1 LKRVPAWLPLLLG
14 YLTAVGPLSTDMY
27 LPGLPAIEASFA
39 APPGSSQITLATWLL
54 GLAIGQVVQGS
65 LSDRFGRRG
74 PLLAGFGLY
83 VLATIGC
90 ALAPS
95 LAVMAT
101 WRVVAAL
108 GASAGMVIP
117 RAVVRDF
124 TSGNAAARMMSQQ
137 MLVMG
142 VAPILAPTL
151 GGFMLAYT
159 GWQAIFWFQVGFG
172 LLAMALI
179 TLFLPDSMAEEHR
192 ARLDVAGMVAR
203 YRSIIVERG
212 FLTNTMIAGFCAVAI
227 FSYLGGAPVVY
238 SQMFG
243 LSPVQSGMMFGTNA
257 GAFILFSQINGA
269 LVHRIGGARLLQAG
283 TVLFAFAGALT
294 TITSWTGWGGTWGIA
309 VPMTSM
315 VGATGLIMPNTAV
328 GALAKHPMQAGS
340 ASALMGTLQYGM
352 GALSGAIVSTAADG
366 SARPMGLMMLVAAVG
381 VMVAER
387 ARRV

>member
-1 LKRVPAWLPLLLG
+1 
-14 YLTAVGPLSTDMY
+14 
-27 LPGLPAIEASFA
+27 
-39 APPGSSQITLATWLL
+39 
-54 GLAIGQVVQGS
+54 
-65 LSDRFGRRG
+65 
-74 PLLAGFGLY
+74 
-83 VLATIGC
+83 
-90 ALAPS
+90 
-95 LAVMAT
+95 
-101 WRVVAAL
+101 
-108 GASAGMVIP
+108 
-117 RAVVRDF
+117 
-124 TSGNAAARMMSQQ
+124 
-137 MLVMG
+137 
-142 VAPILAPTL
+142 
-151 GGFMLAYT
+151 
-159 GWQAIFWFQVGFG
+159 
-172 LLAMALI
+172 
-179 TLFLPDSMAEEHR
+179 
-192 ARLDVAGMVAR
+192 
-203 YRSIIVERG
+203 
-212 FLTNTMIAGFCAVAI
+212 VAI

-381 VMVAER
+381 VMMAER